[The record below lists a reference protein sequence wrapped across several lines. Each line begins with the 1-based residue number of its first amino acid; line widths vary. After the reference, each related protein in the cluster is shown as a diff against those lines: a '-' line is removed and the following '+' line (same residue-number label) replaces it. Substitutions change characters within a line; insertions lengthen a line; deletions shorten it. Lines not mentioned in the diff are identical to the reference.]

1 MLRSVWYAV
10 TLSCVLVL
18 LWLARQP
25 AVHTVCDVEQCVV
38 CCDMSS
44 VLVSLGLARQ
54 PAVHTVCDV
63 EQCVVCCDTVVCVG
77 VVWACTATRCTYC
90 V

>member
-1 MLRSVWYAV
+1 M

-38 CCDMSS
+38 CCD
-44 VLVSLGLARQ
+44 
-54 PAVHTVCDV
+54 
-63 EQCVVCCDTVVCVG
+63 TVVCVG
-77 VVWACTATRCTYC
+77 VVRACMATRCTYC

>member
-1 MLRSVWYAV
+1 MLSSVWYAV
-10 TLSCVLVL
+10 ALLCVLVL
-18 LWLARQP
+18 LW
-25 AVHTVCDVEQCVV
+25 
-38 CCDMSS
+38 
-44 VLVSLGLARQ
+44 LARQ

-77 VVWACTATRCTYC
+77 VVRACTATRCTYC

>member
-1 MLRSVWYAV
+1 MLSSVWYAV
-10 TLSCVLVL
+10 TLSC
-18 LWLARQP
+18 
-25 AVHTVCDVEQCVV
+25 
-38 CCDMSS
+38 

-77 VVWACTATRCTYC
+77 VVRACKSTRCTYS

>member
-1 MLRSVWYAV
+1 MLSSVWYAV
-10 TLSCVLVL
+10 T
-18 LWLARQP
+18 P
-25 AVHTVCDVEQCVV
+25 
-38 CCDMSS
+38 SS
-44 VLVSLGLARQ
+44 VLVSLGLALQ

-77 VVWACTATRCTYC
+77 VVRACTATRCTYC